1 MDNREWERFGE
12 EIRRNVQEA
21 VDSRDFSR
29 LNQTITDAINGAA
42 DGISRGMRD
51 AAGEFTRGVRESVN
65 WNGSAQKRRS
75 SRKNE
80 YQRDPGHG
88 QAGWQQGSNWNGQGS
103 GQPGGM
109 YDQAGGTYSQG
120 SANAGYAQPGQGAAR
135 GTYGQ
140 SGAAYGNYSQP
151 GQGASGT
158 YGQSGQGTAGTYGQS
173 GQGTYTGQ
181 GTAYGN
187 GPYGPQDSYA
197 SNGTAG
203 QYDQRYNW
211 NKAYYSRFGNRDKQ
225 VDEEEKRYPGQGR
238 KDEKQ
243 LPALYAGTVPAKVG
257 GSVLFGL
264 GCAAGSVSLIG
275 LAVILLAGITA
286 GDMSAG
292 WWVASGSTALAAA
305 GFGCMAG
312 AGSGILGRVKRFR
325 SYVRSLG
332 SREYC
337 NVKELSDHLGKSP
350 RFVVKDLEKMIQKGW
365 FRQGHFDKQKTCLMV
380 SNDAYKQYTDLLLQ
394 TEQMKA
400 ETREKQADAARKR
413 AEEVQKQAKE
423 PDSDLSPEVRKVI
436 RTGETYIRKIRACN
450 DAIPEKEISAKIS
463 RMELLVDRIFD
474 RVEQNPELVT
484 DISRMMEYYLPTTVK
499 LLEAYEGLDAEPVQ
513 GENILSS
520 KKEIEKTLDTLNV
533 AFEKLLD
540 SLFQDTAWDVS
551 SDISVLEMMLAQE
564 GLTKDDFKEVH

>member
-12 EIRRNVQEA
+12 EIRRNVQDA

-51 AAGEFTRGVRESVN
+51 AAGEFTRGVRDSVN
-65 WNGSAQKRRS
+65 RNGNKQKKQ
-75 SRKNE
+75 KNQ
-80 YQRDPGHG
+80 YQGGTG
-88 QAGWQQGSNWNGQGS
+88 QSQGGWQQGSNWNGQGN

-109 YDQAGGTYSQG
+109 YGQSGGAYGQWNG
-120 SANAGYAQPGQGAAR
+120 SAGYEQPGQGAAR

-140 SGAAYGNYSQP
+140 QGQAYGTYGQP
-151 GQGASGT
+151 GQGAGRGT
-158 YGQSGQGTAGTYGQS
+158 YSQQ
-173 GQGTYTGQ
+173 GQGTYGGQ
-181 GTAYGN
+181 DTACGNGAYGQQGPNDGN
-187 GPYGPQDSYA
+187 GS
-197 SNGTAG
+197 AG
-203 QYDQRYNW
+203 QYGPRYNW
-211 NKAYYSRFGNRDKQ
+211 NRAYYSRFGNRDKR
-225 VDEEEKRYPGQGR
+225 VEEENGYPGQKGTE
-238 KDEKQ
+238 EKQ
-243 LPALYAGTVPAKVG
+243 LPALYAGTVPAKIG
-257 GSVLFGL
+257 GTMLFGV
-264 GCAAGSVSLIG
+264 GCAAGSISLIG
-275 LAVILLAGITA
+275 LAVILLAGITS
-286 GDMSAG
+286 GDMGAG
-292 WWVASGSTALAAA
+292 WLMASGGAAFFAA

-325 SYVRSLG
+325 GYIRSLG

-400 ETREKQADAARKR
+400 ETKEKQADAARKR
-413 AEEVQKQAKE
+413 AEEVQKQAEE
-423 PDSDLSPEVRKVI
+423 PDSNLSPEVRKVI
-436 RTGETYIRKIRACN
+436 RTGEKYIRKIHACN
-450 DAIPEKEISAKIS
+450 DALPGREISAKIS

-474 RVEQNPELVT
+474 RVEQNPELVA
-484 DISRMMEYYLPTTVK
+484 DLNKMMDYYLPTTVK
-499 LLEAYEGLDAEPVQ
+499 LLEAYEDLDAEPVQ
-513 GENILSS
+513 GENIISS

-564 GLTKDDFKEVH
+564 GLTRDDFKEVH

>member
-12 EIRRNVQEA
+12 EIRRNVQDA

-51 AAGEFTRGVRESVN
+51 AAGEFTRGVRDSVN
-65 WNGSAQKRRS
+65 WNGRKQKK
-75 SRKNE
+75 SRNQ
-80 YQRDPGHG
+80 YQGGAGQG
-88 QAGWQQGSNWNGQGS
+88 QAGWQQGTDWS

-109 YDQAGGTYSQG
+109 YGQAGGAYGQGNG
-120 SANAGYAQPGQGAAR
+120 SAGYEQPGQGASR

-140 SGAAYGNYSQP
+140 SAQGYGTYGQP
-151 GQGASGT
+151 GQGTAEGT
-158 YGQSGQGTAGTYGQS
+158 YGQSGQGTGRGTYSRQ
-173 GQGTYTGQ
+173 GQGTYG
-181 GTAYGN
+181 GSGAAYGN
-187 GPYGPQDSYA
+187 GVYGQQGPNDA
-197 SNGTAG
+197 NGNAG
-203 QYDQRYNW
+203 QYGPRYNW
-211 NKAYYSRFGNRDKQ
+211 NKAYYSRFGNRDKR
-225 VDEEEKRYPGQGR
+225 VEEEDGFPAQKG
-238 KDEKQ
+238 KEEKQ

-257 GSVLFGL
+257 GTMLFGV
-264 GCAAGSVSLIG
+264 GCAAGSISLIG
-275 LAVILLAGITA
+275 LALILLAGITS
-286 GDMSAG
+286 GDMSTT
-292 WWVASGSTALAAA
+292 WWVASGSTALFAA

-337 NVKELSDHLGKSP
+337 NVRELSDHLGKSP

-400 ETREKQADAARKR
+400 ETSKKQADAARKR
-413 AEEVQKQAKE
+413 AEEVQKQAEE
-423 PDSDLSPEVRKVI
+423 PDSGLSPEVRKVI
-436 RTGETYIRKIRACN
+436 RTGEKYIQKIHACN
-450 DAIPEKEISAKIS
+450 DALPGREISAKIS

-484 DISRMMEYYLPTTVK
+484 DLNKMMDYYLPTTVK
-499 LLEAYEGLDAEPVQ
+499 LLEAYEDLDAEPVQ
-513 GENILSS
+513 GENIISS

-564 GLTKDDFKEVH
+564 GLTGDDFKEVH

>member
-1 MDNREWERFGE
+1 MMDNREWERFGE
-12 EIRRNVQEA
+12 EIRRNVQDA

-51 AAGEFTRGVRESVN
+51 AAGEFTRGVRDSVN
-65 WNGSAQKRRS
+65 WNGKQQKKHR
-75 SRKNE
+75 NQ
-80 YQRDPGHG
+80 YQGGAGQG
-88 QAGWQQGSNWNGQGS
+88 QAGWQQGPDWNGQGN

-109 YDQAGGTYSQG
+109 YGQTGGAYGPGNG
-120 SANAGYAQPGQGAAR
+120 SAGYEQPGQGAAR
-135 GTYGQ
+135 GTYSQ
-140 SGAAYGNYSQP
+140 SGAGYGTYGQQ
-151 GQGASGT
+151 GQGAGSGT
-158 YGQSGQGTAGTYGQS
+158 YGRQ
-173 GQGTYTGQ
+173 GQGTYGGS

-187 GPYGPQDSYA
+187 GAYGQPGPDGV
-197 SNGTAG
+197 NGTSG

-211 NKAYYSRFGNRDKQ
+211 NKAYYSRFGNRDKR
-225 VDEEEKRYPGQGR
+225 VEEEDGYPGQAG
-238 KDEKQ
+238 KEEKQ
-243 LPALYAGTVPAKVG
+243 LPALYAGTVPAKIG
-257 GSVLFGL
+257 GTMLFGV
-264 GCAAGSVSLIG
+264 GCAAGSISLIG
-275 LAVILLAGITA
+275 LAMILLAGITS

-292 WWVASGSTALAAA
+292 WWVASGGAALFAA

-312 AGSGILGRVKRFR
+312 AGRGILGRVKRFR
-325 SYVRSLG
+325 SYIRSLG

-337 NVKELSDHLGKSP
+337 NVRELSEHLGKSP

-380 SNDAYKQYTDLLLQ
+380 SNDAYKQYTDLLQQ

-400 ETREKQADAARKR
+400 ETSKKQADAARKR
-413 AEEVQKQAKE
+413 AEEVQKQAEE
-423 PDSDLSPEVRKVI
+423 PDSSLSPEVRKVI
-436 RTGETYIRKIRACN
+436 RTGEKYIKKIHACN
-450 DAIPEKEISAKIS
+450 DALPGKEISAKIS

-484 DISRMMEYYLPTTVK
+484 DLNKMMDYYLPTTVK
-499 LLEAYEGLDAEPVQ
+499 LLEAYEDLDAEPVQ
-513 GENILSS
+513 GENIISS

-564 GLTKDDFKEVH
+564 GLTGDDFKEVH